1 MNNSNNM
8 DASDFNETLVGNHNN
23 GSFREFNKSEFSH
36 LLTPTKKQSDIL
48 KESEFEIRSVK
59 KEKSKKFQ
67 DL

>member
-36 LLTPTKKQSDIL
+36 LLTPTKK
-48 KESEFEIRSVK
+48 
-59 KEKSKKFQ
+59 
-67 DL
+67 